1 MTTEEIIEGCIH
13 NDRKAQEALYRQYF
27 HGMWAMC
34 QRYTQDEDR
43 LMSIVNDGFL
53 RVFKKIHLYQFKG
66 SLEGWVRRIVYN
78 ALSDFFRKEN
88 NYLKFLILEERDK
101 KIGASVNEDL
111 YFEDVIQLVDRLPIT
126 TKKVFT
132 LYAIEGYT
140 HKEIG
145 QQLNISDGTSK
156 WHLSEARKKL
166 KKMIGMD
173 LKEIYNG

>member
-1 MTTEEIIEGCIH
+1 LTTEEIIKGCIQ
-13 NDRKAQEALYRQYF
+13 NNRRAQEALYRNYF
-27 HGMWAMC
+27 VVMWRMC

-53 RVFKKIHLYQFKG
+53 RAFKKIHLYQFQG
-66 SLEGWVRRIVYN
+66 SLEGWIRRIVYN
-78 ALSDFFRKEN
+78 ALSDYFRKEN
-88 NYLKFLILEERDK
+88 KYLKFLILEERDR
-101 KIGASVNEDL
+101 KINPSIHNELNFD
-111 YFEDVIQLVDRLPIT
+111 DVIQLVNRLPST

-132 LYAIEGYT
+132 LYAIEGFT

-166 KKMIGMD
+166 KEMVGVD

>member
-1 MTTEEIIEGCIH
+1 M
-13 NDRKAQEALYRQYF
+13 
-27 HGMWAMC
+27 
-34 QRYTQDEDR
+34 
-43 LMSIVNDGFL
+43 
-53 RVFKKIHLYQFKG
+53 
-66 SLEGWVRRIVYN
+66 
-78 ALSDFFRKEN
+78 
-88 NYLKFLILEERDK
+88 KFLILEERDK